1 MGYKTASPDRYE
13 LLKAFARENRKNA
26 TVAEDILREQDL
38 EKMGYHVIR
47 FTNDDVLYDIDN
59 VIEQIE
65 NYFNE

>member
-1 MGYKTASPDRYE
+1 M
-13 LLKAFARENRKNA
+13 
-26 TVAEDILREQDL
+26 LREQDL